1 MIELFEQNIKKN
13 ERQSSKGNQLK
24 WQKDDIWYK
33 ADYTGYEGL
42 AEYVISH
49 LLEYSTLK
57 ENEFVLYDLEEIKY
71 KSNIYKGVKSKSF
84 MKEDWQIITLERL
97 FKMIYNKSLYQSI
110 YKISDYRNRLEFLV
124 TQIEKITGL
133 TEFGKYINK
142 LFTIDTFFL
151 NEDRHMHN
159 IAVLMNG
166 VGQYDYCPI
175 FDNGAGLLSDT
186 AMDYPINGEI
196 ISMINEVKAKSICDS
211 FEEQLEI
218 SELLY
223 GDNVKFYFTKKNVE
237 DIIDS
242 ISIYDQD
249 IKNRVKEII
258 FQQMRKYQYLIEKE

>member
-13 ERQSSKGNQLK
+13 ERRSSKGNQLK

-71 KSNIYKGVKSKSF
+71 KNVMYNGTKSKNF
-84 MKEDWQIITLERL
+84 IADDWQIITLERL
-97 FKMIYNKSLYQSI
+97 FKNIYHESLYKSI
-110 YKISDYRNRLEFLV
+110 YKIADHRNRLEFLV
-124 TQIEKITGL
+124 TQIKKITGL

-142 LFTIDTFFL
+142 LFTIDAFFL

-166 VGQYDYCPI
+166 MGEYDYCPI

-186 AMDYPINGEI
+186 TMDYPMNGEI
-196 ISMINEVKAKSICDS
+196 IPMLTEVKAKSFCDD
-211 FEEQLEI
+211 FEEQLGI

-223 GDNVKFYFTKKNVE
+223 GDNLKFYFTKKEVR
-237 DIIDS
+237 DIVDS
-242 ISIYDQD
+242 ASIYNQE
-249 IKNRVKEII
+249 IKNRVKEIV
-258 FQQMRKYQYLIEKE
+258 FQQMRKYPYLIEKA